1 MTQNTNIIRTVCAPS
16 RTSVS
21 KAVMRA
27 IAPIVAV
34 SLLAASAFD
43 PLGLF
48 VTGLAQTQQ
57 PLNPVGGQPG
67 GPPIT
72 PKPGGPLTPVDTTY
86 KVDAIEFL
94 LVPDQFVEY
103 KFNLKMGATM
113 MFNWK
118 ATGPLDVDFHTVPEG
133 KPISAS
139 ETFMRGT
146 ASSRPGHLSRAVPRP
161 SRLVLE
167 EQRQGEREDP
177 PQRVRVLHGS
187 ANVQRRPRRR
197 TDGSEGPAAAGVL
210 RVCVRRKAI
219 SRRSVIS
226 RPLIVTDIQSASETA
241 PTALGTHEGRRP
253 SSATATRRRTVAV
266 KTSATARRHILKP
279 KTGDLE

>member
-1 MTQNTNIIRTVCAPS
+1 MTQNTNITRTVSAPG
-16 RTSVS
+16 RTSVP
-21 KAVMRA
+21 KAAMRA

-34 SLLAASAFD
+34 SLLAVSGFD
-43 PLGLF
+43 PLGPV

-72 PKPGGPLTPVDTTY
+72 PKPGGPLTPFATTY

-103 KFNLKMGATM
+103 KFNLKTGATM

-146 ASSRPGHLSRAVPRP
+146 ASSYQGFYRAPYPG
-161 SRLVLE
+161 
-167 EQRQGEREDP
+167 
-177 PQRVRVLHGS
+177 LH
-187 ANVQRRPRRR
+187 RW
-197 TDGSEGPAAAGVL
+197 
-210 RVCVRRKAI
+210 
-219 SRRSVIS
+219 
-226 RPLIVTDIQSASETA
+226 
-241 PTALGTHEGRRP
+241 
-253 SSATATRRRTVAV
+253 
-266 KTSATARRHILKP
+266 
-279 KTGDLE
+279 